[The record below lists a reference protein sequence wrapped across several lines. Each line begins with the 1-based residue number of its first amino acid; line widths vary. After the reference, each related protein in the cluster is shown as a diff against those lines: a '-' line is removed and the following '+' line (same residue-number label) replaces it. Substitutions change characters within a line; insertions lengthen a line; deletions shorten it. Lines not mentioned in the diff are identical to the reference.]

1 MSLRSIPVDAGRI
14 RFVVIDVEPV
24 ADFAADGTRNGRQ
37 RADADGIPLWR
48 VNTLAMVE
56 GIAGGETTPV
66 RIAADYAPTLAPLAE
81 VRFMGLTARP
91 WTQGDRSGVSLVA
104 DGIEG
109 QSPTNGRRNGKSQE
123 TPAEEVTPS

>member
-24 ADFAADGTRNGRQ
+24 ADFAADGTRNGKQ
-37 RADADGIPLWR
+37 RADTDGVPLWR

-81 VRFMGLTARP
+81 VRFLGLTARP

-109 QSPTNGRRNGKSQE
+109 QTTANGRRNGKQE
-123 TPAEEVTPS
+123 APAEEVTA

>member
-1 MSLRSIPVDAGRI
+1 MSLRSIPVDADRI

-56 GIAGGETTPV
+56 GVAGGETTPV

-81 VRFMGLTARP
+81 VKFLGLTARP
-91 WTQGDRSGVSLVA
+91 WTQGDRNGVSLVA
-104 DGIEG
+104 AGIEG
-109 QSPTNGRRNGKSQE
+109 ADTSTRGRKQPEPVQE
-123 TPAEEVTPS
+123 GAS